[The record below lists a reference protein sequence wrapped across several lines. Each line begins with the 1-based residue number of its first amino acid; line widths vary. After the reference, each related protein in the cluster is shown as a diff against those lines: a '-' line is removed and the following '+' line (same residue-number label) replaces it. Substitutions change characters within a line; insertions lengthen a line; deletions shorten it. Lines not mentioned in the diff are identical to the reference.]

1 MVPAHAAVPRPT
13 TMIDIRKL
21 KELVRLMVEND
32 LTELDIRDEQ
42 ETVTVK
48 RPGVHVAPQVIHAP
62 MTAGMAAGIPA
73 PAAAPVAAAA
83 PAAAPAAAKEALP
96 AIESPM
102 VGTFYASPG
111 PDKSPFVSV
120 GAKVSPDT
128 TVCLIEAMKIF
139 NEIKAETSGTV
150 EEVLVKSGQPVEF
163 GQPLFRIRPN

>member
-62 MTAGMAAGIPA
+62 MTAAMPAAV
-73 PAAAPVAAAA
+73 AAPVAAAPVAA

-102 VGTFYASPG
+102 VGTFYARLG
-111 PDKSPFVSV
+111 
-120 GAKVSPDT
+120 
-128 TVCLIEAMKIF
+128 
-139 NEIKAETSGTV
+139 
-150 EEVLVKSGQPVEF
+150 
-163 GQPLFRIRPN
+163 RIRRRSCRSAPRSAPTPPSA

>member
-1 MVPAHAAVPRPT
+1 
-13 TMIDIRKL
+13 MIDIRKL

-48 RPGVHVAPQVIHAP
+48 RPGLHAVPQVYAAP
-62 MTAGMAAGIPA
+62 MLGTAMAPAMAPAMAAGMAAL
-73 PAAAPVAAAA
+73 APV
-83 PAAAPAAAKEALP
+83 KEVLP

-102 VGTFYASPG
+102 VGTFYAAAG
-111 PDKSPFVSV
+111 PDKAPFISV
-120 GAKVSPDT
+120 GSLVGPDT

-150 EEVLVKSGQPVEF
+150 EEVLVKGGQPVEF
-163 GQPLFRIRPN
+163 GQPLFRIRPS